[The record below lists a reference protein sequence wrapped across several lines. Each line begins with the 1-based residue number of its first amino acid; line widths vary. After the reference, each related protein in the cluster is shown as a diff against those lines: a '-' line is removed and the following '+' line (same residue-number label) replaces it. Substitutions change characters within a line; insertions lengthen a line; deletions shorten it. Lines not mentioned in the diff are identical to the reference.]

1 MKITGLCSSWKRL
14 LGVSGLFVPSLA
26 FAAAGIADRYADHQ
40 RWILPAYK
48 YCFVFGLVIFFG
60 LFAVSRVYK
69 TKTREITG
77 RVSAYLIRHRIKA
90 IIVTGI
96 LLAIPLGIVIAASW
110 EVIWVLSIFPA
121 IGAMFALP
129 LLLANRQFREKC
141 LLSPFAIKYAFM
153 TAITAVAAS
162 LLFVFLANNGILPGT
177 DITYSAHADRLHP
190 TSYIATHPYDSMKEI
205 WGLPLIFI
213 AEIPIAII
221 LCWLGVFSRYI
232 RGKIHSIRH
241 MKQQAVNDVHR
252 SE

>member
-1 MKITGLCSSWKRL
+1 MKITGLCSSWKRI
-14 LGVSGLFVPSLA
+14 LGVSGIFAPFLA

-40 RWILPAYK
+40 RWILPAYI
-48 YCFVFGLVIFFG
+48 YFFVFGLVIFFG

-90 IIVTGI
+90 IIVTGV
-96 LLAIPLGIVIAASW
+96 LLAVPLGIIAAASW
-110 EVIWVLSIFPA
+110 EVIWFLSVFPMLVLI
-121 IGAMFALP
+121 FALP
-129 LLLANRQFREKC
+129 PLLVNRQFREKC
-141 LLSPFAIKYAFM
+141 LLSPFAIKYVFI
-153 TAITAVAAS
+153 TAVTAVAAS
-162 LLFVFLANNGILPGT
+162 LLFIILANNGILPGT
-177 DITYSAHADRLHP
+177 DITYLARPSRLHP
-190 TSYIATHPYDSMKEI
+190 ASYIATHPYDSMKEI

-232 RGKIHSIRH
+232 RGKIHYIRH
-241 MKQQAVNDVHR
+241 RKQQAVNDMHR